1 MLKQGQRILAAIMF
15 TDMVGYTALT
25 QEDEKKSKEFRDRH
39 REVLQ
44 NCTKKHNGKTLQYW
58 GDGTL
63 TIFDSA
69 VEAVNC
75 AIEIQRELQREPKIP
90 LRVGIHVGDIVYDQE
105 GIYGDGVNLAS
116 RLETL
121 SISGGVLI
129 SYKVNDEIKNQH
141 GLNTKSM
148 GEFELKNVKKPIEV
162 FAITNEGLV
171 IPKLEELKKKARRRG
186 RINVVL
192 ISVLAVF
199 LILVTF
205 FIYKYGDLILNNS
218 DKNITSE
225 IISPVEQVKNFIT
238 NVGTNDLKSA
248 YSGQENALWSDYNK
262 FCSNELFGEIDSAV
276 INNYNLKSND
286 SLEARVYFEYSLY
299 CKGERSG
306 KYEQNFV
313 LEKIDTSWK
322 IVRTEDVSFEK
333 FTNQQDTKLKKTTD
347 KKTQSTD
354 NKVDEK
360 LQKKKIREN
369 LIKKSI
375 IRREKIKRR
384 LNK

>member
-44 NCTKKHNGKTLQYW
+44 NTTNKHNGKTLQYW

-75 AIEIQRELQREPKIP
+75 AIEIQRELQSEQKIS
-90 LRVGIHVGDIVYDQE
+90 LRIGIHVGDIVYDEE

-141 GLNTKSM
+141 GISTKSM

-186 RINVVL
+186 RINIVL
-192 ISVLAVF
+192 ISVLAAF

-218 DKNITSE
+218 DKRLSVSKLRLERTRVRDAVCRMPHAGSLK
-225 IISPVEQVKNFIT
+225 ISFYVIRQP
-238 NVGTNDLKSA
+238 GT
-248 YSGQENALWSDYNK
+248 GIQ
-262 FCSNELFGEIDSAV
+262 
-276 INNYNLKSND
+276 
-286 SLEARVYFEYSLY
+286 R
-299 CKGERSG
+299 
-306 KYEQNFV
+306 
-313 LEKIDTSWK
+313 
-322 IVRTEDVSFEK
+322 DVPG
-333 FTNQQDTKLKKTTD
+333 
-347 KKTQSTD
+347 
-354 NKVDEK
+354 
-360 LQKKKIREN
+360 
-369 LIKKSI
+369 
-375 IRREKIKRR
+375 
-384 LNK
+384 

>member
-1 MLKQGQRILAAIMF
+1 MLKKGQRVLAAIMF

-44 NCTKKHNGKTLQYW
+44 NSTNNHNGKTLQYW
-58 GDGTL
+58 GEGTL

-75 AIEIQRELQREPKIP
+75 AIEIQRELQKEPKIP
-90 LRVGIHVGDIVYDQE
+90 LRIGIHVGDIVYDDE

-141 GLNTKSM
+141 GVNTKSM

-186 RINVVL
+186 KINVIL
-192 ISVLAVF
+192 ISVLAFF

-205 FIYKYGDLILNNS
+205 FIYKYGDILLNNS
-218 DKNITSE
+218 DKNISIE
-225 IISPVEQVKNFIT
+225 LSSPVEQVKNFIT
-238 NVGTNDLKSA
+238 DVGTKDLKSA
-248 YSGQENALWSDYNK
+248 YSRQMNKLWSDYNK
-262 FCSNELFGEIDSAV
+262 FRSNELFGEMDSAI
-276 INNYNLKSND
+276 INNYNLKEDD
-286 SLEARVYFEYSLY
+286 SLRAVVYLEYSLY
-299 CKGERSG
+299 CKGDRSG

-313 LEKIDTSWK
+313 LEKIDTTWK
-322 IVRTEDVSFEK
+322 IMKTDDISFK
-333 FTNQQDTKLKKTTD
+333 SFTKQKKTKTQKTTE
-347 KKTQSTD
+347 KKT
-354 NKVDEK
+354 DEQ
-360 LQKKKIREN
+360 LQKEKIREN
-369 LIKKSI
+369 LLKKSI
-375 IRREKIKRR
+375 IRREKLKKK

>member
-1 MLKQGQRILAAIMF
+1 MLKKGQRVLAAIMF

-44 NCTKKHNGKTLQYW
+44 NSTNNHNGKTLQYW

-75 AIEIQRELQREPKIP
+75 AIEIQRELQKEPKIP
-90 LRVGIHVGDIVYDQE
+90 LRIGIHVGDIVYDDE

-141 GLNTKSM
+141 GVNTKSM

-186 RINVVL
+186 KINVIL
-192 ISVLAVF
+192 ISVLAFF

-205 FIYKYGDLILNNS
+205 FIYKYGDILLNNS
-218 DKNITSE
+218 DKNISIE
-225 IISPVEQVKNFIT
+225 LSSPVEQVKNFIT
-238 NVGTNDLKSA
+238 DVGTKDLKSA
-248 YSGQENALWSDYNK
+248 YSRQMNELWSDYNK
-262 FCSNELFGEIDSAV
+262 FRSNELFGEIDSAI
-276 INNYNLKSND
+276 INNYNLKEDD
-286 SLEARVYFEYSLY
+286 SLRAVVYLEYSLY
-299 CKGERSG
+299 CKGDRSG

-313 LEKIDTSWK
+313 LEKIDTTWK
-322 IVRTEDVSFEK
+322 IMKTDDISFK
-333 FTNQQDTKLKKTTD
+333 SFTKQKKTKTQKTTE
-347 KKTQSTD
+347 KKT
-354 NKVDEK
+354 DEQ

-369 LIKKSI
+369 LLKKSI
-375 IRREKIKRR
+375 IRREKLKKK

>member
-1 MLKQGQRILAAIMF
+1 MLKKGQRVLAAIMF

-44 NCTKKHNGKTLQYW
+44 NSTNNHNGKTLQYW

-75 AIEIQRELQREPKIP
+75 AIEIQRELQKEPKIP
-90 LRVGIHVGDIVYDQE
+90 LRIGIHVGDIVYDDE

-141 GLNTKSM
+141 GVNTKSM

-186 RINVVL
+186 KINVIL
-192 ISVLAVF
+192 ISVLAFF

-205 FIYKYGDLILNNS
+205 FIYKYGDILLNNS
-218 DKNITSE
+218 DKNISIE
-225 IISPVEQVKNFIT
+225 LSSPVEQVKNFIT
-238 NVGTNDLKSA
+238 DVGTKDLKSA
-248 YSGQENALWSDYNK
+248 YSRQMNELWSDYNK
-262 FCSNELFGEIDSAV
+262 FRSNELFGEIDSAI
-276 INNYNLKSND
+276 INNYNLKEDD
-286 SLEARVYFEYSLY
+286 SLRAVVYLEYSLY
-299 CKGERSG
+299 CKGDRSG

-313 LEKIDTSWK
+313 LEKIDTTWK
-322 IVRTEDVSFEK
+322 IMKTDDISFK
-333 FTNQQDTKLKKTTD
+333 SFTKQKKTKTQKTTE
-347 KKTQSTD
+347 KKT
-354 NKVDEK
+354 DEQ
-360 LQKKKIREN
+360 LQKEKIREN
-369 LIKKSI
+369 LLKKSI
-375 IRREKIKRR
+375 IRREKLKKK